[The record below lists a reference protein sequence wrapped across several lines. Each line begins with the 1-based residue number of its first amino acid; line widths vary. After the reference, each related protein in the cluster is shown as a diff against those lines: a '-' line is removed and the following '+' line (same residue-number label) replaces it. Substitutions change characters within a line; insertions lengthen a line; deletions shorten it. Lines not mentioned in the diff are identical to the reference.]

1 MKVTALR
8 LCKCSCVYSLAMR
21 PINVVTNKR
30 DVVKVFLDINVLYIT
45 YYIGAELVRGR
56 VC

>member
-1 MKVTALR
+1 MFMCLFSDHEAHL
-8 LCKCSCVYSLAMR
+8 
-21 PINVVTNKR
+21 NVITNKR
-30 DVVKVFLDINVLYIT
+30 DVVKVFLDINVLNIT